1 MTKQEELTAEE
12 KKHKEFMEDIEK
24 IYRHHGLALV
34 FVPAW
39 RMSQDNGDYRLVI
52 ETRIA
57 ELPKEVK

>member
-1 MTKQEELTAEE
+1 MTKQEEKSAEE
-12 KKHKEFMEDIEK
+12 KQKEFMADIEK
-24 IYRHHGLALV
+24 VYKHHGMALV
-34 FVPAW
+34 FVPTW

>member
-1 MTKQEELTAEE
+1 MTKQEE
-12 KKHKEFMEDIEK
+12 KQKEFMDDIEK
-24 IYRHHGLALV
+24 VYKHHGMALV
-34 FVPAW
+34 FVPTW